1 MGVIISR
8 KYSLEGQ
15 FKVETVKSK
24 SIAPNRKKEFR
35 LFAGGMIV
43 LMMIALLGCQQEVKV
58 PPDLIGVWHTFASKY
73 MDRYIEF
80 TDSALIFHMGN
91 DEEIVHAIKKIK
103 VENENFLRLYTF
115 YYQDPEGEKW
125 ELSLSYDPD
134 NYNGT
139 IGSIGAF
146 RLQNS
151 NATWKK
157 YL

>member
-1 MGVIISR
+1 M
-8 KYSLEGQ
+8 KQ
-15 FKVETVKSK
+15 KT
-24 SIAPNRKKEFR
+24 IAPYRKTEFR
-35 LFAGGMIV
+35 LFTGGMMI
-43 LMMIALLGCQQEVKV
+43 LIIIALLGCQQEVKI
-58 PPDLIGVWHTFASKY
+58 PPDLIGVWQTFTPKY
-73 MDRYIEF
+73 KDRYIEF
-80 TDSALIFHMGN
+80 TDSELIFHIGN

-103 VENENFLRLYTF
+103 FENENFLRLYTF
-115 YYQDPEGEKW
+115 YYQDSEGEKW

-146 RLQNS
+146 KLQNS